1 MDLRFYWVLFLRR
14 LPVMMVF
21 VLVCTGLAVITA
33 MKLPET
39 FSTSARLLVEA
50 PQIPERMVASTVQTG
65 AAEQLDILQQRLMTR
80 ANLID
85 TANRFRVFEN
95 LQGMDPDTVV
105 EQMRAATT
113 LRRSTGRDQRA
124 MLLTIG
130 FEARTPQIAAGV
142 VNQYVTLVLDESTA
156 SRVGQAGR
164 TLEFFEQEVQRLGEE
179 LDRQSAAIAAFRA
192 ENAEALPEDQSY
204 RLNRQALLQERIGRL
219 ERDIAAAE
227 AQRREIVRIFESTG
241 QVRPTGDS
249 RPTQRSPEEQQ
260 LAAARSALEQ
270 ARSIY
275 SEAHPEVVR
284 LRTLIARLEAAVAAQ
299 TGAALPDAA
308 TEGTE
313 AVSTEQAIFNAT
325 LAEID
330 TRLKLAREELSVTEG
345 EQKQV
350 QDAIA
355 RSSSNGIQLAALQ
368 REFESIQT
376 RYNAAENN
384 LNLARMSERVETTAQ
399 GQRISVIENASVPT
413 QPVGPNRTKIIA
425 MGLAAGLG
433 LAGAWF
439 VLLEVLNRTVRRP
452 SELTSRFN
460 VTPLAII
467 PYMESHGERLRRRI
481 GLTAATLT
489 VMVAVPLGLWY
500 VDTHYL
506 PLDLLVQK
514 GLNRLGLG

>member
-1 MDLRFYWVLFLRR
+1 MDLRFYWILFLRR
-14 LPVMMVF
+14 LPVMMIF
-21 VLVCTGLAVITA
+21 VLVCTGLALITA

-50 PQIPERMVASTVQTG
+50 PQIPERMVASTVQTD

-85 TANRFRVFEN
+85 IANRFQVFET
-95 LQGMDPDTVV
+95 LRDMDPDRVV
-105 EQMRAATT
+105 EEMRAAT
-113 LRRSTGRDQRA
+113 RVQRSAGRDQA
-124 MLLTIG
+124 TLLTLS
-130 FEARTPQIAAGV
+130 FEARTPQIAADV
-142 VNQYVTLVLDESTA
+142 VNQYVTLILEESTA

-164 TLEFFEQEVQRLGEE
+164 TLQFFEQEVQRLGEE
-179 LDRQSAAIAAFRA
+179 MDRQSAAIAAFRA
-192 ENAEALPEDQSY
+192 DNAEALPEDQSY
-204 RLNRQALLQERIGRL
+204 RLSRQALLQERVSRL

-241 QVRPTGDS
+241 QVRPSGDT
-249 RPTQRSPEEQQ
+249 PQAQRSPEEQQ

-275 SEAHPEVVR
+275 SETHPEVVR

-299 TGAALPDAA
+299 AGTAQPEEGAA
-308 TEGTE
+308 EGTE

-330 TRLKLAREELSVTEG
+330 TRMTLAKEELAATEA
-345 EQKQV
+345 ELLQL

-355 RSSSNGIQLAALQ
+355 RSSSNGIQLAALE
-368 REFESIQT
+368 RELDSIQA
-376 RYNAAENN
+376 RYTTAENN
-384 LNLARMSERVETTAQ
+384 LNQARMSERVETTAQ

-413 QPVGPNRTKIIA
+413 KPAGPNRAKIVA
-425 MGLAAGLG
+425 LGLGAGLG
-433 LAGAWF
+433 LSAALF
-439 VLLEVLNRTVRRP
+439 FLLEMLNRTVRRP
-452 SELTSRFN
+452 AELTSRFN

-467 PYMESHGERLRRRI
+467 PYMESRGERMRRRI

-489 VMVAVPLGLWY
+489 VMVGVPLGLWY
-500 VDTHYL
+500 VDSHYL

>member
-1 MDLRFYWVLFLRR
+1 MDLRFYWILFLRR
-14 LPVMMVF
+14 LPVMMIF
-21 VLVCTGLAVITA
+21 VLVCTGLALITA

-50 PQIPERMVASTVQTG
+50 PQIPERMVASTVQTD

-85 TANRFRVFEN
+85 IANRFQVFEA
-95 LQGMDPDTVV
+95 LRDMDPDRVV
-105 EQMRAATT
+105 EEMRAAT
-113 LRRSTGRDQRA
+113 LVQRSAGRDQA
-124 MLLTIG
+124 TLLTLS
-130 FEARTPQIAAGV
+130 FEARTPEIAADV
-142 VNQYVTLVLDESTA
+142 VNQYVTLILEESTA

-164 TLEFFEQEVQRLGEE
+164 TLQFFEQEVQRLGEE
-179 LDRQSAAIAAFRA
+179 LDKQSAAIAAFRA

-204 RLNRQALLQERIGRL
+204 RLSRQALLQERVSRL

-241 QVRPTGDS
+241 QVRPSGDG
-249 RPTQRSPEEQQ
+249 PQAQRSPEEQQ

-275 SEAHPEVVR
+275 SETHPEVVR
-284 LRTLIARLEAAVAAQ
+284 LRNLIARLEAAVAAQ
-299 TGAALPDAA
+299 AGAAPAEGVD
-308 TEGTE
+308 EGT
-313 AVSTEQAIFNAT
+313 AGVSTEQAIFNAT

-330 TRLKLAREELSVTEG
+330 TRMTLAKEELAATEA
-345 EQKQV
+345 ELTQL

-355 RSSSNGIQLAALQ
+355 RSSSNGIQLAALE
-368 REFESIQT
+368 RELDSIQA
-376 RYNAAENN
+376 RYTTAENN
-384 LNLARMSERVETTAQ
+384 LNQARMSERVETTAQ

-413 QPVGPNRTKIIA
+413 QPAGPNRTKIVA
-425 MGLAAGLG
+425 LGLGAGLG
-433 LAGAWF
+433 LSAALF
-439 VLLEVLNRTVRRP
+439 FLLEMLNRTVRRP
-452 SELTSRFN
+452 AELTSRFN

-467 PYMESHGERLRRRI
+467 PYMESRGERLRRRI

-489 VMVAVPLGLWY
+489 VMIGVPLGLWY
-500 VDTHYL
+500 VDSHYL